1 VWQREELA
9 QASMAEHHF
18 YLLSSALGTLLRGQR
33 QEDALLAVYGSGDG
47 YNVTMAGRADERDAG
62 IARAALQTVI

>member
-1 VWQREELA
+1 LQVKTW
-9 QASMAEHHF
+9 HF
-18 YLLSSALGTLLRGQR
+18 AISFYIRLPSAFGVLLRGQR